1 MRDLWQTTNMK
12 HGAKLGLATNPHK
25 LQSSGIK
32 RLLERALW
40 EQGLRTILDGS
51 TKRHEWKAVHGF
63 RKYYKSRAEQVM
75 KPINVEIT
83 MGHDIGVSRSYWR
96 PRVEEVLEDYLK
108 AESLLTINADEYI
121 LQKQVQQLKEKN
133 QVSDNSIKKELSE
146 VKSKLEYNQRK
157 DYDVIS
163 ALGDRISDYRIRLTN

>member
-1 MRDLWQTTNMK
+1 MGLYAMETRHSYADSRRDSGAKLLVYPNDNEEYYTFITREAYNALKDWMDFRASYGEKITPNSWVMRDLWQTTNMK
-12 HGAKLGLATNPHK
+12 HGAKSGLATNPHR

-96 PRVEEVLEDYLK
+96 PRVEEVLGR
-108 AESLLTINADEYI
+108 
-121 LQKQVQQLKEKN
+121 
-133 QVSDNSIKKELSE
+133 LS
-146 VKSKLEYNQRK
+146 
-157 DYDVIS
+157 
-163 ALGDRISDYRIRLTN
+163 